1 MLHHMRAAWIL
12 LIAACLPALELPL
25 DPGQW
30 ERPRWNTWAEARR
43 PDGQPAML
51 VTCKGPD
58 WHSQLTL
65 LLRYPASIARMT
77 ISGAMRTE
85 GVVQGAA
92 PSEAARAQL
101 LFLGADG
108 EKVGGWPACAALAA
122 GDTPWKAFSQ
132 ELTAPAGAVAA
143 RVHVGMYLSKG
154 TAWYRDLRV
163 VAYGSDGAVL
173 EALPLNQPER
183 TDTAGW
189 LRFAPG
195 AEDASRP
202 LVLDLSRWRHA
213 PAGSRGFLAV
223 RGEGFAFADGS
234 AARFWGSGY
243 SGASG
248 AKPWVAERD
257 AVTRSVDR
265 LARMGVNMTRLH
277 GLDHWTEEEAIFT
290 PGPRSVVDP
299 ARLDRLH
306 WFIARCK
313 ERGIYLYLDG
323 LVTWTFRSGDGVKDF
338 DRLRQGGKPA
348 CMFDR
353 RMIALQ
359 QELLTALL
367 TSVNPYTGMKLVD
380 DPVLALMEIVN
391 ECSVFDA
398 HQWRALP
405 PSYHQDAAALFD
417 AWCAGAG
424 AARPGG
430 AVVEL
435 LERGDATVLRF
446 LDQVQDAYYGEMA
459 AFLRKLGLR
468 IPLTGT
474 NWQEHP
480 SEMAASA
487 RLGFIDRHWYWD
499 HPAGGWDPLSVFA
512 NKPLSDAPERTG
524 ELFRLRVRGVPFAVS
539 EWNSVWAN
547 EWLCEAPPI
556 LASLAGY
563 QDCSAMLVFG
573 ALGCGWREAQAGSF
587 VIDDKPQLAA
597 QWIASAIPYL
607 RGDVRPG
614 PLALTAVPA
623 GSRADVG
630 AGVPLTL
637 ATVYRTAL
645 DLGGPPATR
654 PAVPDRTAG
663 LASPDRQWRW
673 SPDGVFV
680 LDTACT
686 AAVVGRVGGKALSAG
701 VVGWRPDTAFAAVQV
716 TSLDDA
722 PLATAQR
729 LLLTATAR
737 AENSGQQFRAFRR
750 GLKDLGGGPILLEPV
765 RGTLRLDRPGV
776 PVVHVLDWYGR
787 RSGRTLPVGV
797 DGTAATVRL
806 GDEAA
811 AWYEIVY
818 GTTP

>member
-1 MLHHMRAAWIL
+1 MRIRLFAAL
-12 LIAACLPALELPL
+12 LLLATLLPALDLPL

-30 ERPRWNTWAEARR
+30 ERPRWNTWAEARH
-43 PDGQPAML
+43 PDNRPAML

-65 LLRYPASIARMT
+65 LLRYPAPVARVA

-108 EKVGGWPACAALAA
+108 EMVGGWPACAALAA
-122 GDTPWKAFSQ
+122 GDTPWTAFSQ
-132 ELTAPAGAVAA
+132 ELAAPPGAVAV

-154 TAWYRDLRV
+154 AAWYRDLRV
-163 VAYGSDGAVL
+163 VAHGADGAVL

-183 TDTAGW
+183 TDTSGW
-189 LRFAPG
+189 SSFAPG
-195 AEDASRP
+195 AEDPDRP
-202 LVLDLSRWRHA
+202 LALDLSRWRHA
-213 PAGSRGFLAV
+213 PAGRHGFLAV
-223 RGEGFAFADGS
+223 KGEGFAFADGTP
-234 AARFWGSGY
+234 ARFWGSGY
-243 SGASG
+243 SGVDGS
-248 AKPWVAERD
+248 KPWLAD
-257 AVTRSVDR
+257 QATVTRTVER
-265 LARMGVNMTRLH
+265 LGRMGVNMTRLH
-277 GLDHWTEEEAIFT
+277 GMDHWTEEQAIFT
-290 PGPRSVVDP
+290 PGPRSVLDP

-306 WFIARCK
+306 WFIATCK
-313 ERGIYLYLDG
+313 KQGIYIYLDG

-338 DRLRQGGKPA
+338 AQLRQGGKPA

-359 QELLTALL
+359 QEFLTGLL
-367 TSVNPYTGMKLVD
+367 TSVNPYTGLRLVD

-405 PSYHQDAAALFD
+405 ESYRQDAAALFD
-417 AWCAGAG
+417 AWCATERQTRPAG
-424 AARPGG
+424 DLVA
-430 AVVEL
+430 L
-435 LERGDATVLRF
+435 LERRDAVTLRF
-446 LDQVQDAYYGEMA
+446 LDHVQDAYYGEMTT
-459 AFLRKLGLR
+459 FLRGLGLR

-474 NWQEHP
+474 NWQEHV

-499 HPAGGWDPLSVFA
+499 HPSGGWDPLSVFTD
-512 NKPLSDAPERTG
+512 KPLVDTPERTG

-539 EWNSVWAN
+539 EWNTVWAN

-597 QWIASAIPYL
+597 QWMASAIPYL

-614 PLALTAVPA
+614 PVAITSVPS
-623 GSRADVG
+623 GSRDNAG
-630 AGVPLTL
+630 AGVPLAL
-637 ATVYRTAL
+637 ATVYRSALNLGDEVPTA
-645 DLGGPPATR
+645 R

-663 LASPDRQWRW
+663 LASPDGQWRW
-673 SPDGVFV
+673 TPDGVFI

-686 AAVVGRVGGKALSAG
+686 QAFVGRVGGTAQSAS
-701 VVGWRPDTAFAAVQV
+701 VVGWHATTAFAAVQV
-716 TSLDDA
+716 TSLDDM
-722 PLATAQR
+722 PIATAQR
-729 LLLTATAR
+729 LLITATAR
-737 AENSGQQFRAFRR
+737 AENSGQLFRAFRR
-750 GLKDLGGGPILLEPV
+750 GLKDLGTGPILLEPV
-765 RGTLRLDRPGV
+765 RGELRLNRPGV
-776 PVVHVLDWYGR
+776 PVVYVLDWYGR
-787 RSGRTLPVGV
+787 RSGRTLPVGMAN
-797 DGTAATVRL
+797 GAAVISM
-806 GDEAA
+806 GGESA
-811 AWYEIVY
+811 AWYEVVY
-818 GTTP
+818 GSEP